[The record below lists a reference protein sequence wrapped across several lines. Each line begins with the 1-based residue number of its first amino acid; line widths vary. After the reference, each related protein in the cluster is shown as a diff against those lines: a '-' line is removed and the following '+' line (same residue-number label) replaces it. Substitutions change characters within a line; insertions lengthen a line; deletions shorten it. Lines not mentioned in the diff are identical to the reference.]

1 MSSER
6 AQALASQFDTA
17 NKEMIATI
25 EGLSEEQWRTRMAD
39 EGRPV
44 AVVAHHVA
52 GALRAVAGWV
62 RTVASGQPL
71 PPELTHEFIDQ
82 TNAVHAQK
90 HAEPSKDEVLDLL
103 RRNGQATETMIR
115 GLSDEELDRTT
126 DSPFFADHPVP
137 TRSVIKH
144 VLIAHITNHLKD
156 IRATLGL

>member
-6 AQALASQFDTA
+6 AQALAGQFVAT
-17 NKEMIATI
+17 NNEMIATV
-25 EGLSEEQWRTRMAD
+25 EGLAEEQWRTKMAD

-52 GALRAVAGWV
+52 GALRAVSGWV
-62 RTVASGQPL
+62 RTIAAGQTL

-82 TNAVHAQK
+82 TNAAHAQK
-90 HAEPSKDEVLDLL
+90 HAEPSKAEVLDLL
-103 RRNGQATETMIR
+103 RRNGQAAEAMIR

-144 VLIAHITNHLKD
+144 VLIAHIANHLRD
-156 IRATLGL
+156 IKATLGL